1 MKPAE
6 LDAQISAAKRA
17 GGRPFFVSC
26 TVGTTVL
33 GAFDP
38 VNAIADVCEKHGL
51 WLHADVSILLGYKDY
66 FSLTCCDCHCKVR
79 CFLRKF

>member
-1 MKPAE
+1 MKPDE
-6 LDAQISAAKRA
+6 LDAQITAAQRA

-51 WLHADVSILLGYKDY
+51 WLHADVSIS
-66 FSLTCCDCHCKVR
+66 F
-79 CFLRKF
+79 FLFYQVIIRVSPVLPDEVHLDI